1 MHTRMMGLPSS
12 ENKKL
17 SYRKQIARQLRI
29 QRNNSEFSGGEFLT
43 AEEAYGTPFVS
54 GLLV

>member
-1 MHTRMMGLPSS
+1 MMGLPSS

>member
-1 MHTRMMGLPSS
+1 MGLPSS

-29 QRNNSEFSGGEFLT
+29 QRNNSEFSGGGEFLT